1 MMVFLRLIRW
11 PNLVIVAAVQLLI
24 RYCVILPLYQPWIS
38 NEAQLIIAEPSLSGW
53 QFLLLVLSTVLITAA
68 GFLINDYFDFES
80 DATNK
85 PYRSLTSGKIT
96 AKTLFI
102 WYWIFNAIGIG
113 FGLACALF
121 MGKPILVTVQLLTV
135 ALLWFYSAKLKKVLL
150 WGNFLVAGVIAM
162 SIFMVAFYEIEL
174 LRYLKFDLMGMLR
187 TGFQNL
193 TGLEVQAVNATK
205 IKAPEFS
212 ALIMEIIAGF
222 SFFAFLVTLA
232 REWIKDAEDYE
243 GDLKAGYS
251 SLAIKYG
258 IPISNLLTSAVLIF
272 VIYLLFK
279 FQLAQI
285 KLQQYGAA
293 VVALFGQFI
302 LGYVIFKLRTAR
314 QKDELRK
321 LTHWL
326 KAVMFLGLLYL
337 PYFKTTINY
346 QPGTIEL
353 PKGVHVDDVTVGFDN
368 NNNQGNNTHQT
379 DTTANLDSIIFNT
392 QDKLEIEVPRIY
404 SIY

>member
-150 WGNFLVAGVIAM
+150 WGNFLVAG
-162 SIFMVAFYEIEL
+162 
-174 LRYLKFDLMGMLR
+174 
-187 TGFQNL
+187 
-193 TGLEVQAVNATK
+193 GLN
-205 IKAPEFS
+205 
-212 ALIMEIIAGF
+212 MC
-222 SFFAFLVTLA
+222 
-232 REWIKDAEDYE
+232 
-243 GDLKAGYS
+243 
-251 SLAIKYG
+251 
-258 IPISNLLTSAVLIF
+258 
-272 VIYLLFK
+272 
-279 FQLAQI
+279 
-285 KLQQYGAA
+285 
-293 VVALFGQFI
+293 
-302 LGYVIFKLRTAR
+302 
-314 QKDELRK
+314 
-321 LTHWL
+321 
-326 KAVMFLGLLYL
+326 
-337 PYFKTTINY
+337 
-346 QPGTIEL
+346 
-353 PKGVHVDDVTVGFDN
+353 
-368 NNNQGNNTHQT
+368 
-379 DTTANLDSIIFNT
+379 
-392 QDKLEIEVPRIY
+392 
-404 SIY
+404 